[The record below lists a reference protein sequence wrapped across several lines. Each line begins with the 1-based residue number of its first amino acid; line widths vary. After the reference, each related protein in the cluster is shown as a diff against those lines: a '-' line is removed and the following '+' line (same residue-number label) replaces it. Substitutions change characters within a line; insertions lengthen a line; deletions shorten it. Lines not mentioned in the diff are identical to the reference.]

1 MGQYLKTRYPGI
13 FQYVGKNGTAYGIDY
28 YAGGKKHREIV
39 GPLLGE
45 AQEKLAEKKALAK
58 KGVIVSVSQKR
69 KITLKE
75 LKEKYGE
82 IQKGERY
89 FEKTRKYY
97 LKPILEFFGE
107 AKQLYR
113 ITPLDIEEFKKKR
126 KETPTRWRRVRSDIA
141 VNRELETLRHMLNK
155 GVQWGMLNENPF
167 DRFKDH
173 ILFEEKNDRIRYL
186 TEDEIKR
193 LLGVSPPYLKNIIK
207 AALLTGLRKGDILNL
222 KWSNVDLEKGLLFYT
237 EQKKREK
244 LSIKVLNSDMVDLLM
259 NIQKGKNDRIFCGP
273 DGETLKDVQRSFKTA
288 LKKSGISNFRFH
300 DLRHTSASYMVMR
313 GASMKAVQEHLGH
326 TTLTMTQKY
335 SHLSPDFQRSEVA
348 RLNGLCDEGI
358 EGSKKLVRSD
368 ELIENGRQPEP
379 YATA

>member
-13 FQYVGKNGTAYGIDY
+13 FQYAGKNGTAYGIDY
-28 YAGGKKHREIV
+28 YAGGKKHREII

-58 KGVIVSVSQKR
+58 KGVIVSISQKR

-75 LKEKYGE
+75 LKEKYEE
-82 IQKGERY
+82 IKKGERY
-89 FEKTRKYY
+89 FERTRKYY

-107 AKQLYR
+107 TKQLYR
-113 ITPLDIEEFKKKR
+113 ITSLDIEEFKKKR
-126 KETPTRWRRVRSDIA
+126 KDTLTQWKRIRSDIA

-155 GVQWGMLNENPF
+155 AVEWGMLDENPF
-167 DRFKDH
+167 DKFKGP
-173 ILFEEKNDRIRYL
+173 ILFEEKNDRVRYL

-193 LLGVSPPYLKNIIK
+193 LLAVSPSYLKNIIK
-207 AALLTGLRKGDILNL
+207 AALLTGLRKGDLLNL
-222 KWSNVDLEKGLLFYT
+222 KWSNVDLEKGILSYS
-237 EQKKREK
+237 EQKKRDR
-244 LSIKVLNSDMVDLLM
+244 LRMKVLNSDMVDLLM
-259 NIQKGKNDRIFCGP
+259 GIPKGESDHIFCRP
-273 DGETLKDVQRSFKTA
+273 EGEPLKDVKRSFKTSLRKA
-288 LKKSGISNFRFH
+288 GISNFRFH

-335 SHLSPDFQRSEVA
+335 SHLSPDFQRSEVE
-348 RLNGLCDEGI
+348 RLNGLCDEEI
-358 EGSKKLVRSD
+358 EGSKKLVRSEELTKND
-368 ELIENGRQPEP
+368 EHPEP